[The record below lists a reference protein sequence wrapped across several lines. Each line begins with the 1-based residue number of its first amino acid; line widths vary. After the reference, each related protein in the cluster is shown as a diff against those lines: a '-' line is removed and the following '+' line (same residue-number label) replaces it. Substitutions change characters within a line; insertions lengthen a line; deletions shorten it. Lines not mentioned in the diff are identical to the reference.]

1 MAYFPFMIDICDK
14 NCLIV
19 GGGTV
24 ALHKAEILLGFEV
37 NIVVVSPVLEEKFY
51 LLEREQGRIQ
61 LREQKFLDKD
71 LEGMDFVVAATDSR
85 ELNQYISGLCRKKG
99 LPVNAVDQKEACS
112 FYFPAMIQDHDMLV
126 AISSGGQS
134 PAAVS
139 YLKKKLVSSI
149 PEYYGEMAEK
159 MGAYRQYILEE
170 VPAASKRKKIFY
182 QLLSYGESHE
192 GEIPEEVV
200 KEFIDRYRSHRPQ

>member
-19 GGGTV
+19 GGGMI

-51 LLEREQGRIQ
+51 ILEREQSRIQ
-61 LREQKFLDKD
+61 LKEQKFLEKD
-71 LEGMDFVVAATDSR
+71 LEGVDFVVAATDDKM
-85 ELNQYISGLCRKKG
+85 LNQHISDLCRQKG
-99 LPVNAVDQKEACS
+99 LLVNAVDRKEACS
-112 FYFPAMIQDHDMLV
+112 FYFPAMIRNHDMLV

-139 YLKKKLVSSI
+139 YLKEKLVSAI
-149 PEYYGEMAEK
+149 PEYYGEMAERI
-159 MGAYRQYILEE
+159 GAYRQYILDE
-170 VPAASKRKKIFY
+170 VPVAAKRKEIFY
-182 QLLSYGESHE
+182 KLLSYGESHK
-192 GEIPEEVV
+192 GEIPEEVM
-200 KEFIDRYRSHRPQ
+200 KELADSYCSLRSQ